1 MLALKQALSLG
12 KTFDEGIGWSPLD
25 EASLEAWYQKGVGI
39 TLNGSAVS
47 DWADSS
53 TNTNTMRQT
62 TEANQPEYSGGVLTF
77 EATATSFLVSATD
90 ITLAD
95 AFTIGVRLNITSA
108 GGVILGDNTEDGE
121 LIKVFSSTKISVRID
136 NQTRVDI
143 QLDSGSLLGTE
154 AYMVLSRQA
163 PSDEIFLYWN
173 GTKQADTEIMSGT
186 ANIDAIGVRKEELNP
201 FDGTIREIQ
210 IYSYTSDVLIGN
222 VNASLA
228 DL

>member
-12 KTFDEGIGWSPLD
+12 KTFDEGIGWTPLD
-25 EASLEAWYQKGVGI
+25 EASLEAWYQKAVGI
-39 TLNGSAVS
+39 TLNGTDVS

-53 TNTNTMRQT
+53 GNNNTMRQT
-62 TEANQPEYSGGVLTF
+62 TEDKQPAYSGGVLTF
-77 EATATSFLVSATD
+77 DPDDTNFLVSATD

-95 AFTIGVRLNITSA
+95 AFTIGIRLNITAA

-143 QLDSGSLLGTE
+143 QLDSGTLLGGE

-173 GTKQADTEIMSGT
+173 GVKQADTEVMTGT

-210 IYSYTSDVLIGN
+210 IYNNTSDVLVNN